1 MISASAKRYEET
13 GPVAE
18 GDSER
23 LEGRL
28 SGNAFCTETLMQRR
42 TQLRKALGGVCP
54 GVGDGEHKRC
64 EVGVSLSV

>member
-13 GPVAE
+13 GHVAE

-23 LEGRL
+23 VEGCL

-42 TQLRKALGGVCP
+42 TQLRKTLGGVCP
-54 GVGDGEHKRC
+54 GVGDRERKGREA
-64 EVGVSLSV
+64 GVSLSV